1 MNRGLSQERLVEMG
15 PLAFIPLE
23 RQPDLAQVFALAVHF
38 KWAVER
44 QGVYLCCV
52 INCVLLPDLASVG
65 VLHHL

>member
-15 PLAFIPLE
+15 PLAFYPSGE
-23 RQPDLAQVFALAVHF
+23 ADCSHTGFALAVHF

-52 INCVLLPDLASVG
+52 INCVLFSDITFVG
-65 VLHHL
+65 VLPHP